1 MAKVSIQLSIKSYL
15 TVSSPGWCGTAKT
28 ARLARLYFTD
38 ILGFML
44 H

>member
-1 MAKVSIQLSIKSYL
+1 MAKAPIQLPIKSYL
-15 TVSSPGWCGTAKT
+15 ILSSPGWSGGAQT

-38 ILGFML
+38 ILGFMV